1 MRKKYSDPLMFPS
14 ILLNGT
20 MPVGISGEI
29 TPTPDEEITESS
41 KVLMNAAP
49 ATRTVEDPVTIV
61 NPVEE
66 AVTNASTSVTTGITT
81 ESPVEAVSTSP
92 LEVESVIDEIVPE
105 VTEEASSTATT
116 N

>member
-1 MRKKYSDPLMFPS
+1 MFPS

-20 MPVGISGEI
+20 MPVGPSGEI
-29 TPTPDEEITESS
+29 TPTPDEEITES

-105 VTEEASSTATT
+105 VTEEASSAATT